1 MCNNTPEGLSTHS
14 VCLCLSLFVCFQEEK
29 NTFNTIRMRVIVLIQ
44 LAFDLRCQSQSGRRT
59 PWGLQIKHKGPG
71 LISPLVLCDEN
82 EQRNNC
88 THARPLAPALMQRSW
103 KRRIIHRFW
112 LTGWWRWTQIKQRL
126 QRSPLWGEKTCQNC
140 CCVLLI
146 DISFV
151 SCPNIFCEVPLISRV
166 RGGCCCL
173 SQLSAGGRR
182 KDAQTQWFVV

>member
-1 MCNNTPEGLSTHS
+1 MRNHTPEGSSAHS

-82 EQRNNC
+82 EQRNKC

-103 KRRIIHRFW
+103 KSRITHRFW

-126 QRSPLWGEKTCQNC
+126 QRSPLWGEKTCPNC
-140 CCVLLI
+140 CCMVLI
-146 DISFV
+146 DVSLFV
-151 SCPNIFCEVPLISRV
+151 GRIFSLK
-166 RGGCCCL
+166 CCL
-173 SQLSAGGRR
+173 FLRSEGGAAVCLSCLPVEDG
-182 KDAQTQWFVV
+182 KTLKHND